1 MVLLGWHGKQE
12 LLDLG
17 ERIGYVNTGLRD
29 EEIGHCLRKIKL
41 SISNDWSRLSA
52 QADRK
57 CSICQV
63 SLLVNKLSHRSSFFF
78 RFSNR
83 LCICSRTYKYLYVFI
98 KYACENR
105 RNLKQMMIWVSWTVD
120 MVSTQNA

>member
-63 SLLVNKLSHRSSFFF
+63 SLLVNKLCLTAPHFSSDFLIVYVSVAVHTNIFM
-78 RFSNR
+78 
-83 LCICSRTYKYLYVFI
+83 YL
-98 KYACENR
+98 
-105 RNLKQMMIWVSWTVD
+105 
-120 MVSTQNA
+120 